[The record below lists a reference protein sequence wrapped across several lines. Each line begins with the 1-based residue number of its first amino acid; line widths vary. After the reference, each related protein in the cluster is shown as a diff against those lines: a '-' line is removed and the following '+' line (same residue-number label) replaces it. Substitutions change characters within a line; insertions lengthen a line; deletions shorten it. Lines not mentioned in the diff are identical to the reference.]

1 MRGEKCYNCCLQSA
15 QDVWTRLSAGLGP
28 ALFLCPDVRTAYGEE
43 TVVDLETPLRSLLS
57 DLGLDLYDL
66 EMVKGTLNVVVT
78 KSGGVDLEA
87 LTKANR
93 QISEWLDVNDP
104 IAGRYTLDVSSPGL
118 ERKLRTP
125 AHFISTIG
133 EVVTLR
139 ERRSDAPTRRLEGTV
154 LAADETSVTLEDAE
168 QGRVVVLIDSIERA
182 RTVFK
187 WGAEA
192 KPSPSRAKSD
202 ASSTRKG
209 G

>member
-1 MRGEKCYNCCLQSA
+1 
-15 QDVWTRLSAGLGP
+15 
-28 ALFLCPDVRTAYGEE
+28 
-43 TVVDLETPLRSLLS
+43 VDLETPFRSLLS

-78 KSGGVDLEA
+78 RPDGVDLES

-93 QISEWLDVNDP
+93 VISEWLDVNDP
-104 IAGRYTLDVSSPGL
+104 IAGRFTLDVSSPGL

-125 AHFISTIG
+125 AHFRSTVD

-139 ERRSDAPTRRLEGTV
+139 ELRGDQPTRRLEGTV
-154 LAADETSVTLEDAE
+154 VAADETTVTLHDAE
-168 QGRVVVLIDSIERA
+168 HGDVVVRLDAIERA

-192 KPSPSRAKSD
+192 KPSPSRAKTTV
-202 ASSTRKG
+202 ASTRKKG
-209 G
+209 

>member
-1 MRGEKCYNCCLQSA
+1 
-15 QDVWTRLSAGLGP
+15 
-28 ALFLCPDVRTAYGEE
+28 
-43 TVVDLETPLRSLLS
+43 VDLETPFRALLS

-78 KSGGVDLEA
+78 RPGGVDLEA

-93 QISEWLDVNDP
+93 VISEWLDLNDP
-104 IAGRYTLDVSSPGL
+104 IAGRFTLDVSSPGL

-125 AHFISTIG
+125 AHFASTVG

-139 ERRSDAPTRRLEGTV
+139 ELREGEPTRRLEGTV
-154 LAADETSVTLEDAE
+154 VAADETSVTLHDDEHGD
-168 QGRVVVLIDSIERA
+168 VVVPLDAIERA

-192 KPSPSRAKSD
+192 KPSPSRAKSTV
-202 ASSTRKG
+202 ASTRKEG
-209 G
+209 

>member
-1 MRGEKCYNCCLQSA
+1 M
-15 QDVWTRLSAGLGP
+15 
-28 ALFLCPDVRTAYGEE
+28 
-43 TVVDLETPLRSLLS
+43 DLETPLRSLLS
-57 DLGLDLYDL
+57 ELGLDLYDL

-78 KSGGVDLEA
+78 RAGGVDLEA

-93 QISEWLDVNDP
+93 AVSEWLDVHDP

-125 AHFISTIG
+125 AHFISSIG

-139 ERRSDAPTRRLEGTV
+139 ERRGDEPTRRLEGTV
-154 LAADETSVTLEDAE
+154 VAADQTSVTLEDAE
-168 QGRVVVLIDSIERA
+168 HGRVVVPIDAIDRA

-202 ASSTRKG
+202 ASSTRKA
-209 G
+209 

>member
-1 MRGEKCYNCCLQSA
+1 MDSFKRGPRARAFSLSG
-15 QDVWTRLSAGLGP
+15 RLKRREGK
-28 ALFLCPDVRTAYGEE
+28 E

-57 DLGLDLYDL
+57 ELGLDLYDL

-78 KSGGVDLEA
+78 KPGGVDLEA

-93 QISEWLDVNDP
+93 AISEWLDVHDP
-104 IAGRYTLDVSSPGL
+104 IPGRFTLDVSSPGL

-125 AHFISTIG
+125 THFISSIG

-139 ERRSDAPTRRLEGTV
+139 ERRGEEPTRRLEGTV
-154 LAADETSVTLEDAE
+154 VAADETSVTLEDAE
-168 QGRVVVLIDSIERA
+168 HGRVVVPIDAIERA

-202 ASSTRKG
+202 ASSTRKA
-209 G
+209 